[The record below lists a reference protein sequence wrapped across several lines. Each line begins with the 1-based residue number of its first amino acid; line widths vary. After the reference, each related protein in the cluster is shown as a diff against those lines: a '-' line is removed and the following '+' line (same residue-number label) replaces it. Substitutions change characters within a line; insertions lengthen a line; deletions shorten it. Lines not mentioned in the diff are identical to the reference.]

1 MLSDASS
8 VIRHFCIIHIK
19 ITIFVRW
26 IQKCSHH
33 IALWLILEVTSIKQ
47 NIIIKHH
54 FWYSIIIRKCVYNV
68 MNILLHLIKFIC
80 SRITYFDIKITK
92 FKIII
97 FIIKWYNKEKFFKL
111 YGFICSF
118 ILLIVKFDNLIL
130 SLKISVYWFIL
141 FY

>member
-1 MLSDASS
+1 
-8 VIRHFCIIHIK
+8 
-19 ITIFVRW
+19 
-26 IQKCSHH
+26 
-33 IALWLILEVTSIKQ
+33 
-47 NIIIKHH
+47 
-54 FWYSIIIRKCVYNV
+54 